1 MPHQAIPYLKTE
13 VIPPIPELQA
23 GKRILFLSDLHLGTP
38 NAAKS
43 TEREIKFCEFVRSE
57 MYRTEAVVFLGD
69 LFDCWM
75 ELPKMMQE
83 DFPHITKLFSDL
95 KEAGIPTYFFT
106 GNHEIF
112 MRNYLTKAFGIR
124 VIRGEATWQVGNTK
138 LYLAHGH
145 GLGPQEKFYRVFKN
159 IIESDTLKFF
169 FDLLPPK
176 LGLFLALKFAETR
189 GVTDSFK
196 LLEAKTVNN
205 HLFEFCQAID
215 SHKALQSHYYI
226 FGHVHRPE
234 WQEVNSNRF
243 YVNLGEWI
251 HYFSYGVFEN
261 GKLHIEQLGSDAAV
275 GHL

>member
-1 MPHQAIPYLKTE
+1 MPLPYLKVQQLPT
-13 VIPPIPELQA
+13 IQHLQV

-38 NAAKS
+38 NSIKS
-43 TEREIKFCEFVRSE
+43 TEREIKFCDFVRSE

-75 ELPKMMQE
+75 ELPKMMHH
-83 DFPHITKLFSDL
+83 DFPHIIQLFSDL
-95 KEAGIPTYFFT
+95 KQAGITTYFFT

-112 MRNYLTKAFGIR
+112 MRGYLKKEFNIQ
-124 VIRGEATWQVGNTK
+124 VIRGEATWQVGDTK
-138 LYLAHGH
+138 LFLAHGH

-189 GVTDSFK
+189 GVTSEYRP
-196 LLEAKTVNN
+196 LEVKTVNLP
-205 HLFEFCQAID
+205 LFNFCKVIDNEPTLQAN
-215 SHKALQSHYYI
+215 YYI
-226 FGHVHRPE
+226 FGHVHKPE
-234 WQEVNSNRF
+234 WQVTNNNRF

-251 HYFSYGVFEN
+251 HYFSYGILEN
-261 GKLHIEQLGSDAAV
+261 GSLRLQQVGSDIVV
-275 GHL
+275 GQ